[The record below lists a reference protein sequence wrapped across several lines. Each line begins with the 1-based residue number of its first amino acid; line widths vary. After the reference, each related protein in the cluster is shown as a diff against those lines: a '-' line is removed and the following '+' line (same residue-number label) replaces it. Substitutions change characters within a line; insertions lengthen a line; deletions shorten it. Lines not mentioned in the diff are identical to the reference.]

1 MAAYRRDYDS
11 RHPGADCKEPGSAPD
26 TLGNRVCAAFTFL
39 TLSEALSL
47 NSAGAWHPNPR
58 KSNTGW
64 LTDRGFELVLQVG
77 NLALFLTQQLGV
89 SLVSHSRQRTSTAQQ
104 TPSPV
109 AATVLLAAV
118 RIAAA

>member
-1 MAAYRRDYDS
+1 MTHVTRGLTAKNRDQL
-11 RHPGADCKEPGSAPD
+11 RNP

-58 KSNTGW
+58 QSNTGR